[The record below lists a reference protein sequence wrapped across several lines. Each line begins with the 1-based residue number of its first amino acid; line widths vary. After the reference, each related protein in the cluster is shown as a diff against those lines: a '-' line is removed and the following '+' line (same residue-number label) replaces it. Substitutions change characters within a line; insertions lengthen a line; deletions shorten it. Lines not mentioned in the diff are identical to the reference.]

1 MLKPLTVWIQQLWR
15 ILKEMGIPD
24 PLICLLWNLHAGKE
38 ATVRTGHRTTN
49 WFKLGKEYV
58 KAGYCHSGYLTY
70 IQSVVQP
77 LSCVWLFVIQWT
89 AGFSISHYLL
99 EFAQIHVCWVGDT
112 IQPPQPLLLS
122 SSFAFNLS
130 QHQGLWS
137 QWVGFSSQVAKR
149 LEFWLQHQSFQWIF
163 RVDFI

>member
-1 MLKPLTVWIQQLWR
+1 MLLDNVVV
-15 ILKEMGIPD
+15 
-24 PLICLLWNLHAGKE
+24 A
-38 ATVRTGHRTTN
+38 
-49 WFKLGKEYV
+49 
-58 KAGYCHSGYLTY
+58 
-70 IQSVVQP
+70 VQP

-89 AGFSISHYLL
+89 AGFSVSHYLL

-137 QWVGFSSQVAKR
+137 QWVGFSHQVAKV
-149 LEFWLQHQSFQWIF
+149 LKFQLQYQSFQWIF
-163 RVDFI
+163 RVDFLWNLLVWSLCNPRDSQESSPTPHFLLIWCNNSSVNPKHCKHILENYSKFIYPFVGDVIFFST